1 MAGLSFH
8 PAAKAARLRG
18 KRREIPKS
26 CMAESTICKLFCA
39 AARGCSVVSQRRA
52 FIRRI
57 DFAGIVAVREGGRV
71 TAEGRAG
78 RLYAQAHGAAK
89 RLRPKGD
96 DPSRSIMWP
105 QTRPVCLGAS
115 PSARIKNKIRTFAA

>member
-1 MAGLSFH
+1 
-8 PAAKAARLRG
+8 
-18 KRREIPKS
+18 
-26 CMAESTICKLFCA
+26 MAESTICKLFCG
-39 AARGCSVVSQRRA
+39 AARGYSVVSQLVA

-57 DFAGIVAVREGGRV
+57 DFAGIVAVRKGGRV
-71 TAEGRAG
+71 TAQGRAV

-96 DPSRSIMWP
+96 DPSRSII
-105 QTRPVCLGAS
+105 VAADAASVLGAS

>member
-26 CMAESTICKLFCA
+26 CMAESTICKLFCG
-39 AARGCSVVSQRRA
+39 AARGYSVVSQLFA
-52 FIRRI
+52 FMRRI
-57 DFAGIVAVREGGRV
+57 DLGGIVAVREGGRV
-71 TAEGRAG
+71 TAERAV
-78 RLYAQAHGAAK
+78 RLYARAHGAAK

-105 QTRPVCLGAS
+105 QTRPCLGAS